1 MIVKDIM
8 KPQNKEITWY
18 VLKNIILWQAENTP
32 QTEFHERNLLHWLH
46 DGLRELR
53 TAIEI
58 KQLRY
63 YMIPDRNLM
72 AACGLGDVLQ
82 HKWVADI
89 TEMLAEGPRVILRL
103 PKIRQAIVASP
114 EPMLWISK
122 KKMEMEMLRLVLKNR
137 KTQNPNAFDD
147 LDCILNAIISRIR
160 ELYFEVG
167 LQMIQEGG
175 SIMSLFTLN
184 NLLK

>member
-1 MIVKDIM
+1 M
-8 KPQNKEITWY
+8 KPKNKEITSY

-122 KKMEMEMLRLVLKNR
+122 KKMEMEMLYLVAMNR
-137 KTQNPNAFDD
+137 KKQKPNAFDD
-147 LDCILNAIISRIR
+147 SDCILNAIMIR
-160 ELYFEVG
+160 MIELFFEVG
-167 LQMIQEGG
+167 LQMIQESG
-175 SIMSLFTLN
+175 SMMSLFTLV
-184 NLLK
+184 KVFK